1 MLYKHTQKSLMM
13 IIVMLAVFALF
24 AWGQIMSSLEPVSV
38 DSGTNLLVTS
48 TMLVVLVILSSFIT
62 LQVTIDKQD
71 IHLKFGY
78 GLFKRTFSLKDI
90 VSAKTVKNHR
100 YYGRGIRLWLWP
112 KMWIF
117 NVGGFDAVEIKI
129 KNGNRYRIGTDDA
142 KKLEEAILVA
152 IK

>member
-13 IIVMLAVFALF
+13 IIVMLAVLTLF
-24 AWGQIMSSLEPVSV
+24 AWAHIMSSLEPASV
-38 DSGTNLLVTS
+38 DSGTNLGVTS
-48 TMLVVLVILSSFIT
+48 TMLIILIILSSFIT

-78 GLFKRTFSLKDI
+78 GLFKRTFALKDI

-100 YYGRGIRLWLWP
+100 YYGRGIRVWFWP

-117 NVGGFDAVEIKI
+117 NVWGFDAVEIKM
-129 KNGNRYRIGTDDA
+129 KNGKIYRIGTDDA
-142 KKLEEAILVA
+142 KKLEEAILA
-152 IK
+152 EIK